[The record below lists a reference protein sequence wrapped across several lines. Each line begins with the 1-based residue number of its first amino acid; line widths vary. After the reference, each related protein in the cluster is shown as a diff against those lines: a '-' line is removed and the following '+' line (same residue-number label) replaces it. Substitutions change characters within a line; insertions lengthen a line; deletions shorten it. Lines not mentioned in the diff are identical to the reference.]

1 MFKVTT
7 FRGWATD
14 DQGDRIGA
22 NTSLGLVSATNLFT
36 NVLEGDR
43 VAVQQG
49 AGRSWGESPWVM
61 VGLLEESP
69 WGMVGLLEE
78 GAAYAE
84 TLATALRASHRAAD
98 ATRCAYGY
106 DFGALVLII
115 NAIEG
120 ENKSRSLG
128 LVSDVAALLRRDS
141 QRVL

>member
-36 NVLEGDR
+36 SVLEGDR

-49 AGRSWGESPWVM
+49 AGRSWGKSNWVM
-61 VGLLEESP
+61 VGH
-69 WGMVGLLEE
+69 VE
-78 GAAYAE
+78 GEGEAQ
-84 TLATALRASHRAAD
+84 TLAASLLNSPYCGDAIAA
-98 ATRCAYGY
+98 ARKY
-106 DFGALVLII
+106 DFGALVFIM
-115 NAIEG
+115 NAHEG
-120 ENKSRSLG
+120 ETKARLLG

-141 QRVL
+141 QWVL